1 MNEVTVITPPDA
13 LYNDTPS
20 ILLICPSTLTKN
32 AVNSVLFNI
41 VDPVNL
47 YLYETPIDGLH
58 NIEWLIKICKLSS
71 ITIIDVDNCDPI
83 VKVFSSHVIAQGNT
97 FYLTNDNATP
107 YNLIS
112 KNRIYDFV
120 WLENL
125 LIDRG
130 KNE

>member
-1 MNEVTVITPPDA
+1 M
-13 LYNDTPS
+13 
-20 ILLICPSTLTKN
+20 
-32 AVNSVLFNI
+32 
-41 VDPVNL
+41 
-47 YLYETPIDGLH
+47 
-58 NIEWLIKICKLSS
+58 
-71 ITIIDVDNCDPI
+71 